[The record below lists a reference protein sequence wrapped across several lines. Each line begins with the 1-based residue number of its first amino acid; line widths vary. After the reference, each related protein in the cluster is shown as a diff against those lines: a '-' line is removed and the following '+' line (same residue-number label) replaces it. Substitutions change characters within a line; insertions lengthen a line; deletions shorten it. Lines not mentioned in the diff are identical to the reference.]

1 MFTTKLLRA
10 SQLDQSDI
18 LLKYIPEG
26 SGAISKAIGIG
37 QKFDGTIKGHG
48 LKEFEEK
55 YGVDPT
61 RFSHA
66 ALVMSSTEILEFDEG
81 SGVLDIAL
89 AKPGAGVVN
98 SSVADP
104 SRFGNSYL
112 VMRCR
117 DRELARRAWRKALT
131 VKSFSDAS
139 KTASY
144 GLRKLAI
151 RTLFGY
157 KGPSMSDEFI
167 RGELSKLKGEEMEWG
182 RTHTANFFCSHF
194 VTFVYLWA
202 AHDMAK
208 IHSLGHGSNWLFGID
223 KARLSPAEL
232 CMRLFK
238 EGAASFEVAGGFA
251 PALG

>member
-1 MFTTKLLRA
+1 MFTVKLLRTK
-10 SQLDQSDI
+10 QLEQGDI
-18 LLKYIPEG
+18 LLKYIPE
-26 SGAISKAIGIG
+26 SGLISRAIGLG
-37 QKFDGTIKGHG
+37 QKFEGTIRGHG
-48 LKEFEEK
+48 LKQFEAK
-55 YGVDPT
+55 YGLDPT

-66 ALVMSSTEILEFDEG
+66 ALCMGDGEILEFDEG

-89 AKPGAGVVN
+89 FKPGAGVVN
-98 SSVADP
+98 SSTADP
-104 SRFGNSYL
+104 ARFGNSYL

-117 DRELARRAWRKALT
+117 DRELARRAWRKALS

-139 KTASY
+139 RTASY
-144 GLRKLAI
+144 GLRTLAI

-167 RGELSKLKGEEMEWG
+167 RGELSKLKGEQMEWG
-182 RTHTANFFCSHF
+182 MLHSANFFCSHF

-208 IHSLGHGSNWLFGID
+208 IHKLGDGCNWLFGID
-223 KARLSPAEL
+223 QARISPCEL

-251 PALG
+251 PSLG

>member
-10 SQLDQSDI
+10 RQLRQGDI
-18 LLKYIPEG
+18 LLKYIPENG
-26 SGAISKAIGIG
+26 FISKAIGVG
-37 QKFDGTIKGHG
+37 QQFEGIVRGQG
-48 LKEFEEK
+48 LKAFEET

-66 ALVMSSTEILEFDEG
+66 ALCMGEGEILEFDEG
-81 SGVLDIAL
+81 SGILSIAL
-89 AKPGAGVVN
+89 FSPGAGVVN
-98 SSVADP
+98 SSTSDP
-104 SRFGNSYL
+104 SRFGNTYL

-117 DRELARRAWRKALT
+117 DQELARRAWRKALS

-139 KTASY
+139 RTASY
-144 GLRKLAI
+144 GLRTLAA
-151 RTLFGY
+151 RVVFGY
-157 KGPSMSDEFI
+157 KGPSMSDQFI
-167 RGELSKLKGEEMEWG
+167 RNELSKLKGEQMEWG
-182 RTHTANFFCSHF
+182 MLHSANFFCSHF

-208 IHSLGHGSNWLFGID
+208 IHQLGDGCRWLFGID
-223 KARLSPAEL
+223 KPRLSPAEL
-232 CMRLFK
+232 CMRLFN